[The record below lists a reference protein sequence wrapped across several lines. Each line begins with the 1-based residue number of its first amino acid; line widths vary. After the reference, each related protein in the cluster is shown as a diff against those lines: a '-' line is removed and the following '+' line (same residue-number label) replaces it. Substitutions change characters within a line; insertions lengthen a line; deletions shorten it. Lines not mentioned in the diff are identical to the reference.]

1 MYEDVLIG
9 IISIAGK
16 PIYPSGSY
24 DGPYSIKPLPD
35 EAQVLNTK
43 NKMMT
48 DDLTVLEIPYWE
60 TSNTYGKTVIIGG
73 NR

>member
-1 MYEDVLIG
+1 MDEDILIG

-24 DGPYSIKPLPD
+24 DGPYLIKPLPD
-35 EAQVLNTK
+35 EAQVLDTK
-43 NKMMT
+43 NKTMS

>member
-1 MYEDVLIG
+1 MDEDILIG

-24 DGPYSIKPLPD
+24 EGPYSIKPLPD

-43 NKMMT
+43 NKTMT

>member
-16 PIYPSGSY
+16 PIRPSDTY
-24 DGPYSIKPLPD
+24 EGPYSIRPLPD

-43 NKMMT
+43 DKMMT
-48 DDLTVLEIPYWE
+48 DNLTVLEIPYWE
-60 TSNTYGKTVIIGG
+60 TSNIYGKTVIIGG